1 MGGLGTVFCVPS
13 YGRADLLSTGL
24 WQPGAVR
31 ESIMGT
37 YLLGFPLTAVPF
49 WFGKT
54 QIAVGV
60 FYTVFAIVL
69 AAVFRPY
76 EDRRANGYYVGSLV
90 RDSAICSTPV

>member
-1 MGGLGTVFCVPS
+1 MSLPPWFPS
-13 YGRADLLSTGL
+13 NSCCCL
-24 WQPGAVR
+24 PV
-31 ESIMGT
+31 
-37 YLLGFPLTAVPF
+37 

-90 RDSAICSTPV
+90 RDSVIRSTPV

>member
-1 MGGLGTVFCVPS
+1 
-13 YGRADLLSTGL
+13 
-24 WQPGAVR
+24 
-31 ESIMGT
+31 MGT
-37 YLLGFPLTAVPF
+37 YLLVFPLTAVPV

-90 RDSAICSTPV
+90 RDSVICSPPV

>member
-1 MGGLGTVFCVPS
+1 MLV
-13 YGRADLLSTGL
+13 
-24 WQPGAVR
+24 
-31 ESIMGT
+31 
-37 YLLGFPLTAVPF
+37 
-49 WFGKT
+49 WFGTT

-90 RDSAICSTPV
+90 RDSVICSTPV